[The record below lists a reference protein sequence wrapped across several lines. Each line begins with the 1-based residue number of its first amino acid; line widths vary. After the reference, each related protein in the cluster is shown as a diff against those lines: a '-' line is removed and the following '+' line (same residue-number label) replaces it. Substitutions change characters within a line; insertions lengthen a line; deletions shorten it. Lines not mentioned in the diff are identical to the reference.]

1 MEEKVLISIAAKE
14 DGLEIKVNEEAY
26 GNLALVGVLEKLKLG
41 LIAEEAPR
49 TVDNNPHM
57 SSSQSYDA

>member
-1 MEEKVLISIAAKE
+1 MEEKVLISIISKQ

-41 LIAEEAPR
+41 LITEEVPKIEDEAPYIR
-49 TVDNNPHM
+49 N
-57 SSSQSYDA
+57 SQSYDA

>member
-1 MEEKVLISIAAKE
+1 MEEKVLISIAVKE

-49 TVDNNPHM
+49 TLDYHSHM

>member
-1 MEEKVLISIAAKE
+1 MEEKVLISIAVKK

-49 TVDNNPHM
+49 TVEDIPYM

>member
-1 MEEKVLISIAAKE
+1 MEEKVLISIISKQ

-41 LIAEEAPR
+41 LITEEVPKIEDEAPYIG
-49 TVDNNPHM
+49 N
-57 SSSQSYDA
+57 SQSYDA

>member
-1 MEEKVLISIAAKE
+1 MEEKVLISITAKE
-14 DGLEIKVNEEAY
+14 EGLEIKVNEEAY

-49 TVDNNPHM
+49 TVDNDPHM
-57 SSSQSYDA
+57 GSLQSYDA